1 MKTMIFEHFQKLR
14 YVFANKLFIYK
25 DTHTYNILLNVYMYI
40 FILI

>member
-25 DTHTYNILLNVYMYI
+25 DTYSILLNVYMYI